1 MTVLVSYL
9 CLLCAVTGAFAE
21 DRQACSTTMD
31 GTCAMEEGLEML
43 QSKATKVTAHGET
56 SVDKAGKEKA
66 VEKTNK
72 TNSSH
77 DANKSHVRG
86 EYEFER
92 PLLDES
98 DIEKI
103 RFRARH
109 QDWIDIFELYKDGF
123 LKRYHA
129 HDAGTW
135 HLNKDNQLIFNW
147 LKWGAEQAAM
157 QSTDHGK
164 TFNSTGKTKFELKSY
179 VQPLWWRTQFDGSN
193 VAYLQEQAKK
203 KNKKEIFADTKE
215 IIRAHA
221 SGRKADLDEE
231 GYLAVAMLKDD
242 DEMRDFI
249 HRLADSMNLQIMKE
263 GGVSGLLPYYSG
275 SSSYQTL
282 HKLKDELLKGANKK
296 KGVRWILHDDDPE
309 LALLQVEKPSSSKKS
324 SSKES
329 THAEHEK
336 ESTHAKHEKEIKLP
350 HAKHETKAAHLQ
362 DAEQQD
368 KDIEKAH
375 AVLKERTEAQKKA
388 EEAAQKAMQERL
400 NKQMDAENELLAKE
414 RDMRQEEKQNIIHE
428 EQVAKAKQLKHREEE
443 KQKKEKAAKESK
455 HKDKKETRKEDKKE
469 ESTSKKDSSLLEVK
483 PHEHKKQEIDFEM
496 SALQESDIEKVRFRA
511 RHEDWIDILELYK
524 DGFFQRYHA
533 HDAGL
538 WHLDKNNQLVLKWL
552 QWGEEAA
559 LHSTDAGT
567 SFKTTGV
574 YNFSLKSYV
583 QPVWW
588 RKQFDGAL
596 LQEQSGSA
604 QSKKASTMDAKEIIR
619 AHVNGMKAPLDE
631 SGYLAV
637 TQLKDNDEMVAF
649 IRRVAESLD
658 LDITNEGGLNGVA
671 PYYSGDREVQTLKKL
686 QNELITTA
694 RSKTKKHSR
703 WIVDREEQQLAL
715 LQAEEERKIEE
726 KLKEQ
731 QEQEIEFEKPELE
744 ESDIEKIRFRARH
757 DDWIDI
763 LDLYRDGFFKRYHDH
778 DVGVWHLNK
787 KNELVLKWLKW
798 GEEEMLSQDGGKSFK
813 KPSKERFTL
822 KSYVQPRWWRS
833 HFEDSNEAELQE
845 LSKKS
850 KKDESQP
857 ETEKPLDMK
866 AIIAAHVDG
875 TRADLDENGY
885 QALAF
890 LKNDHEMGEFVKRVV
905 ESMGMV
911 VVNDGGLAGMVPFY
925 SGTNTYQT
933 LGKLKKEVTRIARAK
948 EGERWVMDQNGQPPQ
963 GSGLSLLQEQAVEES
978 HDDTAEKTHDDKKW
992 WPFGGKTSQDG
1003 KTEHE
1008 KKEKVLDASS
1018 KNSSKSAKPHY
1029 EEIELEK
1036 DLLEESDIEK
1046 IRFRA
1051 KHDDWMDILD
1061 LYKDGFFKR
1070 YHDGDLGVWHQ
1081 NKKNQLVLK
1090 WLKWGEEELQSSDDG
1105 KSFLG
1110 GGKGQF
1116 SLKSYK
1122 QPVWWRRNFDASSDS
1137 ELQELSHESKTS
1149 HKSKSIKSHTDDMMA
1164 IIGNHVN
1171 GKLAD
1176 LNERGYELV
1185 ALQKKPEE
1193 MNKFIRRVVASMH
1206 MSITN
1211 EGGLNGIVPYYSGE
1225 ITYQTLAKLKD
1236 EIMTTARRP
1245 EGERWVMDQGGDD
1258 PSRAAL

>member
-9 CLLCAVTGAFAE
+9 CLFCAVTGAFAE

-43 QSKATKVTAHGET
+43 QSKATKVTVHGET
-56 SVDKAGKEKA
+56 SIDKAGKEKA

-109 QDWIDIFELYKDGF
+109 QDWIDILELYKDGF

-309 LALLQVEKPSSSKKS
+309 LALLQVP
-324 SSKES
+324 
-329 THAEHEK
+329 
-336 ESTHAKHEKEIKLP
+336 
-350 HAKHETKAAHLQ
+350 
-362 DAEQQD
+362 
-368 KDIEKAH
+368 
-375 AVLKERTEAQKKA
+375 
-388 EEAAQKAMQERL
+388 
-400 NKQMDAENELLAKE
+400 
-414 RDMRQEEKQNIIHE
+414 
-428 EQVAKAKQLKHREEE
+428 
-443 KQKKEKAAKESK
+443 
-455 HKDKKETRKEDKKE
+455 
-469 ESTSKKDSSLLEVK
+469 
-483 PHEHKKQEIDFEM
+483 
-496 SALQESDIEKVRFRA
+496 QESG
-511 RHEDWIDILELYK
+511 W
-524 DGFFQRYHA
+524 
-533 HDAGL
+533 
-538 WHLDKNNQLVLKWL
+538 
-552 QWGEEAA
+552 
-559 LHSTDAGT
+559 
-567 SFKTTGV
+567 
-574 YNFSLKSYV
+574 
-583 QPVWW
+583 
-588 RKQFDGAL
+588 
-596 LQEQSGSA
+596 
-604 QSKKASTMDAKEIIR
+604 
-619 AHVNGMKAPLDE
+619 
-631 SGYLAV
+631 
-637 TQLKDNDEMVAF
+637 
-649 IRRVAESLD
+649 
-658 LDITNEGGLNGVA
+658 
-671 PYYSGDREVQTLKKL
+671 
-686 QNELITTA
+686 
-694 RSKTKKHSR
+694 
-703 WIVDREEQQLAL
+703 
-715 LQAEEERKIEE
+715 
-726 KLKEQ
+726 
-731 QEQEIEFEKPELE
+731 
-744 ESDIEKIRFRARH
+744 
-757 DDWIDI
+757 
-763 LDLYRDGFFKRYHDH
+763 
-778 DVGVWHLNK
+778 
-787 KNELVLKWLKW
+787 
-798 GEEEMLSQDGGKSFK
+798 
-813 KPSKERFTL
+813 
-822 KSYVQPRWWRS
+822 
-833 HFEDSNEAELQE
+833 
-845 LSKKS
+845 
-850 KKDESQP
+850 
-857 ETEKPLDMK
+857 
-866 AIIAAHVDG
+866 
-875 TRADLDENGY
+875 
-885 QALAF
+885 
-890 LKNDHEMGEFVKRVV
+890 
-905 ESMGMV
+905 
-911 VVNDGGLAGMVPFY
+911 
-925 SGTNTYQT
+925 
-933 LGKLKKEVTRIARAK
+933 
-948 EGERWVMDQNGQPPQ
+948 
-963 GSGLSLLQEQAVEES
+963 SLLQEQAVE
-978 HDDTAEKTHDDKKW
+978 
-992 WPFGGKTSQDG
+992 
-1003 KTEHE
+1003 TEHE
-1008 KKEKVLDASS
+1008 KEEKVLDKSS
-1018 KNSSKSAKPHY
+1018 KNSSKDAKPHY

-1171 GKLAD
+1171 GKMAD

-1193 MNKFIRRVVASMH
+1193 MKRFIKRVVQSMN
-1206 MSITN
+1206 MDITN

-1245 EGERWVMDQGGDD
+1245 EGARWVMDQGGDD